1 MSPSDY
7 MRSPFFYRNNWTPVA
22 NYSGE
27 TIPPFSVVYNVA
39 TAGGFGILGF
49 QVGKPNSAAAA
60 FDREYLVTGP
70 YSIASGT
77 GAEGIATPLKAP
89 GFVRINGDGS
99 TAIKNTVWGPKHGQ
113 FTLEEHY
120 YGFLCWGGF
129 TEACGN
135 VVSTFTQ
142 IGYSGLCGKVDGAAS
157 TDIAK
162 GASAT
167 VSVWEDDFGADTGMD
182 VSATNWA
189 IDLVDVGGKKCIV
202 YAPGAYAFFT
212 MLECS

>member
-7 MRSPFFYRNNWTPVA
+7 MRSAFFRNQLWVPVA

-70 YSIASGT
+70 YSIGPGS
-77 GAEGIATPLKAP
+77 GAEGIACALRSP

-99 TAIKNTVWGPKHGQ
+99 TAIKNTVWGPKHNQ

-120 YGFLCWGGF
+120 YGFLCHGGY
-129 TEACGN
+129 TEACGS
-135 VVSTFTQ
+135 VVSVFTQ
-142 IGYSGLCGKVDGAAS
+142 IGYPGLCGKVDDA
-157 TDIAK
+157 DVAK

-167 VSVWEDDFGADTGMD
+167 VSVWEDDFSADTGMN

-189 IDLVDVGGKKCIV
+189 AGMTSISGKKCLV
-202 YAPGAYAFFT
+202 FAPGAYAFFI
-212 MLECS
+212 MVECG